1 MDTMKRIEIFEEEC
15 NDVIKSFNKVLF
27 YDFETDKGNNFRYY
41 AAGVARGAK
50 EQIMEYHY
58 SVLIG
63 VRNSGLLVFKK
74 LEDVFYKAL
83 ETIDNAMLH
92 TNTYIEYVNYL
103 ESKQN

>member
-1 MDTMKRIEIFEEEC
+1 MDAMKRIEIFEEEC

-27 YDFETDKGNNFRYY
+27 FDFETDKGNNFKYY
-41 AAGVARGAK
+41 ASGVARGAK

-83 ETIDNAMLH
+83 NRIDETMEH
-92 TNTYIEYVNYL
+92 TNSYIDYVNYL